1 MTASRKKNAAP
12 AVAAAETAKTEDL
25 GEGSM
30 NDQSTRPAVEAW
42 NRAVDGE
49 TIPEAP
55 DVKELRWGDDFMDTP
70 DWAQK
75 ISDTGTLFS
84 LPVSIR
90 AQQYDDQRP
99 CPDGKL
105 RTVEGRVRVTVTQAP
120 EHYYPSIALDL
131 RKLGRDGEGR
141 RASVTAAQ
149 IRLYPNEV
157 QPLIEALSA
166 ARDLIIEE
174 ADQ

>member
-1 MTASRKKNAAP
+1 MTSNKKTAS
-12 AVAAAETAKTEDL
+12 AAATAKTASESL
-25 GEGSM
+25 GKGTTNS
-30 NDQSTRPAVEAW
+30 NSTRPALTAW
-42 NRAVDGE
+42 NQAVDGL
-49 TIPEAP
+49 TIREAP
-55 DVKELRWGDDFMDTP
+55 DVQELRWGADFMDTP

-149 IRLYPNEV
+149 IRLYPHEV
-157 QPLIEALSA
+157 QPLIEALNA
-166 ARDLIIEE
+166 ARDLVDGEGK
-174 ADQ
+174 